1 MSSFP
6 SRLRSARGALL
17 FTQDQ
22 VARVLRVS
30 PKTIANWENG
40 RAEPNVAA
48 LAQLAQL
55 LRVSLDWLVTGVHRL
70 PHSFATP
77 VEVCKH
83 LVPLHERCLSC
94 EGRAS

>member
-1 MSSFP
+1 MFK
-6 SRLRSARGALL
+6 
-17 FTQDQ
+17 QDQ
-22 VARVLRVS
+22 VARALQVS
-30 PKTIANWENG
+30 PRTIANWEAG
-40 RAEPNVAA
+40 RAEPSIAK

-77 VEVCKH
+77 VEVCPH
-83 LVPLHERCLSC
+83 LVPVHERCLSC